1 MDVETLTVELRETL
15 GKRRNRRLRA
25 SGKVPAV
32 LYGHKKATITL
43 MLPVEEI
50 ETALRHGARFVQL
63 KGAVNEKA
71 IIKACKWNTWGSE
84 VQHVD
89 FARVSEHEKIRVTVP
104 VVLRGEAPGV
114 KDGGVVKHVLH
125 TIDLECEAAAVPD
138 NLMVN
143 INHLAFNETIFVKDL
158 EIPAGS
164 TAVTDSAQIV
174 VNCLPVV
181 EVAEASETAG
191 DGEPEVIGRKK
202 AEDDS
207 TES

>member
-32 LYGHKKATITL
+32 LYGHKKATLSL
-43 MLPVEEI
+43 MLPVGEI
-50 ETALRHGARFVQL
+50 ETALRRGARFVQL
-63 KGAVNEKA
+63 RGAVNEKA

-104 VVLRGEAPGV
+104 VELRGEAPGV

-125 TIDLECEAAAVPD
+125 TIELECQAASVPD
-138 NLMVN
+138 QLVVN
-143 INHLAFNETIFVKDL
+143 INQLAFNETICVKDM

-164 TAVTDSAQIV
+164 TVLTDSAQIV
-174 VNCLPVV
+174 VSCLPLV
-181 EVAEASETAG
+181 EVAETTEATSGA
-191 DGEPEVIGRKK
+191 EPEVIGRKK
-202 AEDDS
+202 AEDGS
-207 TES
+207 EEA